1 MFEAPTILSEKY
13 PIVHLFLNELRDSN
27 LQLDRQ
33 RCPFNTERKGEV
45 LALEISQH
53 LDYQP
58 IEVHTPLGLAESVQL
73 AEQPVLAVIL
83 RAALPLQQG
92 FLRVFDR
99 ADNAFIAAYRKHTS
113 ENEFIVQLEY
123 LSSPELADRVV
134 ILLDPMIA
142 TGRSM
147 VLAYEQLIQFGQP
160 KRLFVAGV
168 IGCEEG
174 IEHVQR
180 HLPHASVVVG
190 AIDSELT
197 ARGYIVPGLGDAG
210 DLAFGEKN
218 G

>member
-13 PIVHLFLNELRDSN
+13 PVIHLFLNVLRDSN

-33 RCPFNTERKGEV
+33 RFRFNMERMGEV

-58 IEVHTPLGLAESVQL
+58 IEVHTPLGTAESIEL
-73 AEQPVLAVIL
+73 AVQPVLAVIL
-83 RAALPLQQG
+83 RAALPLHQG
-92 FLRVFDR
+92 FLRVFDQ

-123 LSSPELADRVV
+123 LSSPELTDRVV

-147 VLAYEQLIQFGQP
+147 VLSYEQLIRYGKPKQF
-160 KRLFVAGV
+160 FVAGV
-168 IGCEEG
+168 IGSEEG

-180 HLPHASVVVG
+180 HLPHANIVVG